1 LLVKVTRRFQVT
13 IPQDIREKL
22 GLAIGDTVN
31 VQYKDGK
38 IIIEKVSGDWEKV
51 MAETA
56 GAWKEHPVFGKMKN
70 AVEVVHW
77 LRGKTEREEKD

>member
-1 LLVKVTRRFQVT
+1 MLVKVTRRFQVT

-22 GLAIGDTVN
+22 GLGIGDIVN

-38 IIIEKVSGDWEKV
+38 IVIEKVSGDWEKV
-51 MAETA
+51 MVETA
-56 GAWKEHPVFGKMKN
+56 GAWSDHSVFRKMKN